1 MSDLSSI
8 LQPAPLI
15 AQIEANPEILSNY
28 WQLGLAWLLQGEE
41 AEAQAA
47 WFSAAIAI
55 DPDTIEAGLPDL
67 LHLLRQEAARQSANR
82 QFQTAERIYQ
92 HLWELEPIAADALAM
107 GSVVSQQGRYE
118 EAIAHW
124 QNAID
129 LEPDDQLASI
139 AYAKQAEVWQK
150 LGQLE
155 DAIAA
160 YRQAIELHE
169 KGQTLYQLGL
179 CLAAQGDWQAAI
191 AIYRQAIQHAS
202 RREIQGDLGWAL
214 LQSGELEAAIA
225 QFQQANLRDVQLD
238 LKVLWDG
245 HLARPSLGRQD
256 AHPTRDQDFRKR
268 VEHRVNFE
276 CYEVQAVSLADTAY
290 TPLDADDFV
299 PLQPPKTLD
308 AEVHFSFRFGEAI
321 ALPGSFVV
329 TFPNGRFWLSADQ
342 TSSALFTA
350 DDRLIGDLSP
360 QFPLLSPG
368 HPDQQ
373 SSQRFSAPI
382 AEPVRSIE
390 GTVVLLAGLTNDL
403 YFHWLLDIL
412 PRWNLVQRSG
422 VEWSQIDWVVVSDRL
437 PFQRETL
444 DQIGI
449 PISKRLA
456 IEQGRHLQ
464 ADRLIVPSYP
474 GVPAWMPRWAG
485 DWLQQTFLSDRATSE
500 NPTTRLYISR
510 SQTTSR
516 RIRNEAAVL
525 ELLQPYG
532 FQCVCLESLS
542 VQAQA
547 KLLASA
553 EIVVGAHGGGLTN
566 LVFCQPGTKVIELF
580 SPRYVYPCYWWLS
593 NLMQLQYAY
602 LLGKLPIGLY
612 LDRLQSPDDR
622 LADIWIDLA
631 ELRSVLEW
639 LI

>member
-1 MSDLSSI
+1 MSDLSST
-8 LQPAPLI
+8 LQPTPLI

-55 DPDTIEAGLPDL
+55 DPETIEAGLPEL
-67 LHLLRQEAARQSANR
+67 MHLLRQEAAQQSANR

-92 HLWELEPIAADALAM
+92 QLWELEPIAADALAM
-107 GSVVSQQGRYE
+107 GSIVSQQGRYE

-124 QNAID
+124 QNAIELQAD
-129 LEPDDQLASI
+129 GELASI

-155 DAIAA
+155 ESIAA

-169 KGQTLYQLGL
+169 DWQTLYQLGL
-179 CLAAQGDWQAAI
+179 CLAEQGDWQAAI
-191 AIYRQAIQHAS
+191 AIYCQAIQQAS

-225 QFQQANLRDVQLD
+225 QFQQANFEGNTAILRQGQTLD
-238 LKVLWDG
+238 RSPANPGDL
-245 HLARPSLGRQD
+245 
-256 AHPTRDQDFRKR
+256 PT
-268 VEHRVNFE
+268 
-276 CYEVQAVSLADTAY
+276 CYETVQAVSLTDTAY
-290 TPLDADDFV
+290 TRLDADELV
-299 PLQPPKTLD
+299 ALQPPKTSD
-308 AEVHFSFRFGEAI
+308 AEIHFSFRFGEAI
-321 ALPGSFVV
+321 ALPGSFVA
-329 TFPNGRFWLSADQ
+329 TLPNGRFWLSADQ

-444 DQIGI
+444 DRLGI
-449 PISKRLA
+449 PVSKRLA

-474 GVPAWMPRWAG
+474 GVPAWMPCWAG
-485 DWLQQTFLSDRATSE
+485 DWLQQTFLTDRATSE
-500 NPTTRLYISR
+500 KPTTRLYISR

-516 RIRNEAAVL
+516 RILNEAAVL

-547 KLLASA
+547 TLLASA

-631 ELRSVLEW
+631 ELRSVLEP